1 MKRGDFIRS
10 STDMRE
16 MFGFANPFQVL
27 NAVSVYSAHFYGAM
41 LWNLYGEM
49 AGQVFRSWNTCVK
62 LAWEVPRWTHNY
74 FVEGVLSGN
83 LPSVRKKI
91 LVQYVRFFQNLL
103 KSKSPEIV
111 MLANTVGRDLGSVT
125 GKNLFN
131 VECEFDLDPWNC
143 SPEVLKKKYSY
154 YSVPD
159 VDKWRLPLLVKPL
172 EPKMEMEACEE
183 NSKSIREL
191 IDSLCSS

>member
-1 MKRGDFIRS
+1 MC
-10 STDMRE
+10 
-16 MFGFANPFQVL
+16 
-27 NAVSVYSAHFYGAM
+27 
-41 LWNLYGEM
+41 
-49 AGQVFRSWNTCVK
+49 RSWNTCVR
-62 LAWEVPRWTHNY
+62 LAWGVTRWTHNY

-131 VECEFDLDPWNC
+131 VECEFDLDPLNC
-143 SPEVLKKKYSY
+143 SPEVLKKK
-154 YSVPD
+154 
-159 VDKWRLPLLVKPL
+159 
-172 EPKMEMEACEE
+172 
-183 NSKSIREL
+183 
-191 IDSLCSS
+191 